1 MAELR
6 DALRDLPDAVFVD
19 LLESDDAYR
28 LVVDIAGAAADTA
41 EVSVEDHRL
50 RVEARRE
57 KDVPVDFRYRS
68 EERALF
74 VDFDVPLPP
83 EADGTASVVSVER
96 GVLTVDVPKK
106 KSADAGGRNIPIED
120 GEDEAGGDDANEDEG
135 TAGVDTPDD
144 DRDTAGGDAPG
155 DDGDDT

>member
-28 LVVDIAGAAADTA
+28 LVVDIAGAAEDTA
-41 EVSVEDHRL
+41 DVTVEDHRL
-50 RVEARRE
+50 RIEARRE

-83 EADGTASVVSVER
+83 EAAGTASVVRVER
-96 GVLTVDVPKK
+96 GVLTVDVPKD
-106 KSADAGGRNIPIED
+106 ADSDGGGREIPIED
-120 GEDEAGGDDANEDEG
+120 GDGSDASEEH
-135 TAGVDTPDD
+135 
-144 DRDTAGGDAPG
+144 
-155 DDGDDT
+155 DDGDADTRDT

>member
-28 LVVDIAGAAADTA
+28 LVVDIAGAAEETAD
-41 EVSVEDHRL
+41 VSVEDRRL

-74 VDFDVPLPP
+74 VDFEVPLPP

-106 KSADAGGRNIPIED
+106 QGTEESGRSIPIED
-120 GEDEAGGDDANEDEG
+120 DEG
-135 TAGVDTPDD
+135 TAGIDTPD
-144 DRDTAGGDAPG
+144 G
-155 DDGDDT
+155 DDA

>member
-28 LVVDIAGAAADTA
+28 LVVDIAGAAEETAD
-41 EVSVEDHRL
+41 VSVEDRRL

-74 VDFDVPLPP
+74 VDFEVPLPP
-83 EADGTASVVSVER
+83 EADGSASVVSVER

-106 KSADAGGRNIPIED
+106 QGTEEGGRNIPIE
-120 GEDEAGGDDANEDEG
+120 GEAE
-135 TAGVDTPDD
+135 PDD
-144 DRDTAGGDAPG
+144 DASADESSDDEHEDDA
-155 DDGDDT
+155 